1 MRLTSVQETPEFK
14 QAYEIACST
23 YNGEGGIGRLDIRAF
38 KVI

>member
-14 QAYEIACST
+14 QVACST